1 MSVATGV
8 ACRGREPLDPTGL
21 EPDGVQ
27 RRANLAPYRP
37 PVRAGTGNQQFVI
50 HRSLMLWACRRS
62 SDAAGRPA
70 WRLTRPRRV
79 VGMGPCHD
87 VHSSWSVSK
96 LRGIRAS
103 ACEKVVPAGQPWIIA
118 LGGDVSTASREVGV
132 ANTRVATA

>member
-37 PVRAGTGNQQFVI
+37 SVRVGTGNQQPVV
-50 HRSLMLWACRRS
+50 HRSLKLWACRRS
-62 SDAAGRPA
+62 DAAGGPA
-70 WRLTRPRRV
+70 WRLTGPRRV
-79 VGMGPCHD
+79 VGMGLCHD

-96 LRGIRAS
+96 LRGTRAS
-103 ACEKVVPAGQPWIIA
+103 ACEKVVPSGQPWIIG
-118 LGGDVSTASREVGV
+118 LGGDGSTASHEVGV